1 MSTRARTASRWR
13 KEATR
18 ILSTKRDR
26 LSEVTYDTIA
36 AAITKVDVLE
46 VGRVTK
52 DKGEDRMKLLHE
64 IADGI
69 REAERLLNAT
79 ADYLDMFASALRIL
93 ANAANDAAEGL
104 DKIAKEK
111 IE

>member
-1 MSTRARTASRWR
+1 MGALNGMVRSWLYGRRAHACRRDQSSRRSRLSTRARTASRWR

-52 DKGEDRMKLLHE
+52 
-64 IADGI
+64 
-69 REAERLLNAT
+69 ER
-79 ADYLDMFASALRIL
+79 I
-93 ANAANDAAEGL
+93 G
-104 DKIAKEK
+104 
-111 IE
+111 

>member
-1 MSTRARTASRWR
+1 
-13 KEATR
+13 
-18 ILSTKRDR
+18 
-26 LSEVTYDTIA
+26 
-36 AAITKVDVLE
+36 
-46 VGRVTK
+46 
-52 DKGEDRMKLLHE
+52 MKLLHE